1 MTDQENTPKAIL
13 LIILGM
19 SVFAVQDAL
28 IKSMT
33 LETNIFLIYFMRS
46 SIGLLILS
54 IFLYLKKEAII
65 FKTHYPLLTILRTII
80 FFIAFTLYYFSL
92 SKLSL
97 AKAITLF
104 FISPFFITIFSI
116 IFLKEVI
123 GLQRWL
129 ALIIGFIGVYLVMEP
144 DFKNFDI
151 YSTFP
156 ILCAIGYA
164 LTMII
169 QKITSNKDN
178 LYSQAFHLYIGA
190 IIFSIILGIF
200 IGDGKYYNPSNQEF
214 IFLFQA
220 WSIKNYSTFFIF
232 ILIGFI
238 TVFGFLCIF
247 QAYRIG
253 SPPSVAP
260 FEYIIIFWALI
271 ISWFIWEE
279 TLSFSGYI
287 GLSMILFA
295 SIYTYF
301 REVRKKIKITIDKP
315 LR

>member
-13 LIILGM
+13 LIIIGM
-19 SVFAVQDAL
+19 SVFAIQDAL
-28 IKSMT
+28 IKSLT
-33 LETNIFLIYFMRS
+33 LEANIFLIYFMRS
-46 SIGLLILS
+46 LMGLLILS
-54 IFLYLKKEAII
+54 LFLFLKKEPII
-65 FKTHYPLLTILRTII
+65 FKTHYPILTILRTII

-116 IFLKEVI
+116 LFLKEVI
-123 GLQRWL
+123 GIQRWF
-129 ALIIGFIGVYLVMEP
+129 ALIIGFVGVYLVMEP
-144 DFKNFDI
+144 DFNNFDI

-169 QKITSNKDN
+169 QKITSDKDN
-178 LYSQAFHLYIGA
+178 LYSQSFHLYIGA
-190 IIFSIILGIF
+190 LIFSTILGIV
-200 IGDGKYYNPSNQEF
+200 IGDGKYYNPSNPEF

-220 WSIKNYSTFFIF
+220 WSIKNFSMFFIF
-232 ILIGFI
+232 FLIGFI

-260 FEYIIIFWALI
+260 FEYIIILWALI
-271 ISWFIWEE
+271 ISWFIWKE
-279 TLSFSGYI
+279 TLSLSGYI

-295 SIYTYF
+295 GIFTYF
-301 REVRKKIKITIDKP
+301 REVRKKIRVTIDKP